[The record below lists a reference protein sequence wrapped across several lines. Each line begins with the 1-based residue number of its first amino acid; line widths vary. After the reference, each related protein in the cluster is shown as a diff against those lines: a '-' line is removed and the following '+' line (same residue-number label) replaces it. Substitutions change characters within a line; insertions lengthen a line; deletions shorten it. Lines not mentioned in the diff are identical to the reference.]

1 MLISD
6 VSVRRPVF
14 AAVISLILIII
25 GSMSVRSMTI
35 REYPAIERPVVSI
48 TTNYRGAASDIV
60 ERRVT
65 QVLEDQ
71 LAGISGITKMSS
83 TSYDERSSINLEFS
97 ADRDVDDA
105 ANDVRDR
112 VSAVLAMLPDEANP
126 PQVKRQDASAGTTMW
141 INVSSSTRSMMEVSD
156 FAERYIVDAL
166 STVDGVAQIRGSGR
180 RQPAMRIWVDPKRLA
195 ARGLTVGDIEDAL
208 RRENVQ
214 IPSGRLESSAREFTL
229 RTDTGFR
236 TAEDFRRLVLREG
249 NDDFLIRLGEVAN
262 VEIAPENIRSYSATD
277 GVSGMGLGIIPQA
290 QANLLKV
297 NSAVIQ
303 RIEELQSTLPDDIEL
318 GINMDNSVFIRASL
332 VEVGKALGLAMLL
345 VLIVIYA
352 FIGTIRATIIPAVT
366 IPISIISAFTVMAAM
381 DFSIN
386 TLTLLGF
393 VLAIGL
399 VVDDAIV
406 VLENIVRRI
415 EGGEPTLLAAT
426 NGSHEIGFAVV
437 ATTLVLVAVI
447 LPVSFMPGNI
457 GLIFGEFGISLAAA
471 VVFSSLIAL
480 TLVPMMTSKL
490 FGDNR
495 LHRGR
500 VARALDDLFRRLSNS
515 YERLLRRA
523 VKRPLL
529 IIGTALLIFVGSLSL
544 MNVLPVEYMPREDR
558 AFAMVN
564 LTAPD
569 GASLD
574 YTLGYIKQVEQILLQ
589 DKEKGDVL
597 RVLSRSG
604 SWGAGTDVNTGM
616 VFGPLALWSDR
627 DRSAAEIVQGW
638 NRQLGQLPGVQAFAY
653 APGAWSLGQSS
664 RPLAIVLGGTN
675 YGELAEWRDQVIREA
690 EKIPGLSN
698 IQSNY
703 RERKPKI
710 DVMIDRDRAADL
722 GVSLSNV
729 GRTLETIL
737 GSRVV
742 TTFIDQGEEYRVIL
756 QGTDERRQTPSDLE
770 SIYVRSERS
779 GRLVPL
785 SNLVTLTEIAGPVS
799 LRRFDRMRAI
809 TISASL
815 MPGYSLGQAI
825 SDLEGI
831 VRDHLPPAVRL
842 NYDGESR
849 DFKNT
854 GSSIYATFLLALVIA
869 YLVLSAQFESFRH
882 PLIIMTTVPLAVSG
896 ALFGLVVFGSTLNIY
911 SQIGAIM
918 LIGLAAKNGILIVE
932 FANQLRDR
940 GTEFK
945 EAVIQ
950 SSKTRLR
957 PVLMT
962 SMCTAFGSVPL
973 LLASGAGALSRQSIG
988 AVVFFGVTFS
998 VLLTLV
1004 VVPTVYTLVARNTH
1018 SPEYVSQLIEKLSS
1032 QNEPMSLR
1040 GGAADEATF
1049 LVCYAVERLLRL
1061 AGSQ

>member
-1 MLISD
+1 MLLSD
-6 VSVRRPVF
+6 ISVRRPVF
-14 AAVISLILIII
+14 AAVISLILILI
-25 GSMSVRSMTI
+25 GLMSARSMTV

-48 TTNYRGAASDIV
+48 STSYRGAASDIV
-60 ERRVT
+60 ERRIT

-83 TSYDERSSINLEFS
+83 SSFDERSSINLEFS
-97 ADRDVDDA
+97 SHIDIDNA

-112 VSAVLAMLPDEANP
+112 VSRVLRALPDEADP
-126 PQVKRQDASAGTTMW
+126 PQVAKQNSDSGTTMW
-141 INVSSSTRSMMEVSD
+141 INVSSTTRSIMEVSD
-156 FAERYIVDAL
+156 FAVRYIVDTL
-166 STVDGVAQIRGSGR
+166 STVDGVAQIRGAGR
-180 RQPAMRIWVDPKRLA
+180 RRPAMRIWIDPKQLA
-195 ARGLTVGDIEDAL
+195 ARGLTVADIEAAL

-214 IPSGRLESSAREFTL
+214 IPSGRLESSSREFTL

-236 TAEDFRRLVLREG
+236 SAEDFRQLVIREG
-249 NDDFLIRLGEVAN
+249 DDNYLMRLGEVA
-262 VEIAPENIRSYSATD
+262 EIELAPENIRSYSATN
-277 GVSGMGLGIIPQA
+277 GVAGMSLGVIPQA
-290 QANLLKV
+290 QANLLQV
-297 NSAVIQ
+297 NKAVTK
-303 RIEELQSTLPDDIEL
+303 RIEELQASLPDDIDL
-318 GINMDNSVFIRASL
+318 SVNMDNAIFIRASL

-345 VLIVIYA
+345 VLVVIYG
-352 FIGTIRATIIPAVT
+352 FIGTVRATIIPAVT
-366 IPISIISAFTVMAAM
+366 IPISIISAFIVMAAL

-415 EGGEPTLLAAT
+415 EQKEPTLLAAT
-426 NGSHEIGFAVV
+426 NGSHEIGFAVI

-500 VARALDDLFRRLSNS
+500 LARALDRLFKRLSNF
-515 YERLLRRA
+515 YERLIRRV
-523 VKRPLL
+523 VKHPILV
-529 IIGTALLIFVGSLSL
+529 IGSALLVFLGSLSL
-544 MNVLPVEYMPREDR
+544 LNILPVEYMPREDR
-558 AFAMVN
+558 AFAMIR

-574 YTLGYIKQVEQILLQ
+574 YTVDYIKRAEQIVLK
-589 DKEKGDVL
+589 DVERGDAL
-597 RVLSRSG
+597 RALGRSG
-604 SWGAGTDVNTGM
+604 GFGGRGGVNTGM
-616 VFGPLALWSDR
+616 VLSPLQVWSKR
-627 DRSAAEIVQGW
+627 DRSAGDIVQGW
-638 NRQLGQLPGVQAFAY
+638 NQQLAQLPGVQAFAF
-653 APGAWSLGQSS
+653 APGSWSLGQSS
-664 RPLAIVLGGTN
+664 RPLNIVLGGTS
-675 YGELAEWRDQVIREA
+675 YEELAEWRDIVIREA

-698 IQSNY
+698 IQSDY

-710 DVMIDRDRAADL
+710 DVAIDRNRAAAL

-756 QGTDERRQTPSDLE
+756 QGREEGRQTPSDLE

-779 GRLVPL
+779 GQLIPL
-785 SNLVTLTEIAGPVS
+785 SNLVELKEVAGPVD
-799 LRRFDRMRAI
+799 LRRFDRMRSISI
-809 TISASL
+809 TASL
-815 MPGYSLGQAI
+815 GKDYSLGMAI
-825 SDLEGI
+825 KDLENI
-831 VRDHLPPAVRL
+831 IEENLPPVVRL
-842 NYDGESR
+842 NYNGESR
-849 DFKNT
+849 DFKST
-854 GSSIYATFLLALVIA
+854 GNALYMTFALALVIA
-869 YLVLSAQFESFRH
+869 YLVLAAQFESFRH
-882 PLIIMTTVPLAVSG
+882 PLIIMTTVPLAITG
-896 ALFGLVVFGSTLNIY
+896 ALFGLVIFGSTLNIY

-940 GTEFK
+940 GTEYR
-945 EAVIQ
+945 EAVVQ
-950 SSKTRLR
+950 SAKTRLR

-998 VLLTLV
+998 LVLTLV
-1004 VVPTVYTLVARNTH
+1004 VVPTVYTLVAKNTH
-1018 SPEYVSQLIEKLSS
+1018 SPEYVSQMI
-1032 QNEPMSLR
+1032 
-1040 GGAADEATF
+1040 
-1049 LVCYAVERLLRL
+1049 ERLTK
-1061 AGSQ
+1061 SQAATRET

>member
-14 AAVISLILIII
+14 AAVISLLLVII
-25 GSMSVRSMTI
+25 GVMSVRSMTI

-48 TTNYRGAASDIV
+48 TTDYRGAASDIV

-65 QVLEDQ
+65 QILEDQ

-83 TSYDERSSINLEFS
+83 TSYDERSIINLEFS
-97 ADRDVDDA
+97 ADIDVDNA

-112 VSAVLAMLPDEANP
+112 VSAVLAGLPDEAEP
-126 PQVKRQDASAGTTMW
+126 PAVTKQNASAETTMW
-141 INVSSSTRSMMEVSD
+141 INVSSTTRSMMEISD
-156 FAERYIVDAL
+156 FSDRYIVDAL
-166 STVDGVAQIRGSGR
+166 STVDGVARIRGSGR
-180 RQPAMRIWVDPKRLA
+180 RRPAMRIWVDPTRLA
-195 ARGLTVGDIEDAL
+195 ARGMTVTDVEDAL

-214 IPSGRLESSAREFTL
+214 IPSGRLESSTREFTL
-229 RTDTGFR
+229 RTDTGFHS
-236 TAEDFRRLVLREG
+236 AEDFRRLVLREG
-249 NDDFLIRLGEVAN
+249 SDGYLIRLGEVAD
-262 VEIAPENIRSYSATD
+262 VELAPENIRSYSATN
-277 GVSGMGLGIIPQA
+277 GVAGIALGVIPQA

-297 NSAVIQ
+297 NSAVAQ
-303 RIEELQSTLPDDIEL
+303 RIEDMQSTLPDDIDL
-318 GINMDNSVFIRASL
+318 SVNMDNSIYIRSSL
-332 VEVGKALGLAMLL
+332 AEVGKALGLAMLL

-352 FIGTIRATIIPAVT
+352 FIGTIRATIIPVVT
-366 IPISIISAFTVMAAM
+366 IPISIISAFIVMAAL

-415 EGGEPTLLAAT
+415 ESKEPTLLAAV
-426 NGSHEIGFAVV
+426 NGSHEIGFAVI

-471 VVFSSLIAL
+471 IVFSSLIAL
-480 TLVPMMTSKL
+480 TLVPMLTSKL

-500 VARALDDLFRRLSNS
+500 VARALDKLFRKLSNA
-515 YERLLRRA
+515 YERLMRRA
-523 VKRPLL
+523 IRHPLL
-529 IIGTALLIFVGSLSL
+529 VIGSALLIFLGSLNL
-544 MNVLPVEYMPREDR
+544 LNILPVEYMPREDR
-558 AFAMVN
+558 GFAMIR

-574 YTLGYIKQVEQILLQ
+574 YTLGYIKQAEQIVLK
-589 DKEKGDVL
+589 DVERGDAL
-597 RVLSRSG
+597 RALGRSG
-604 SWGAGTDVNTGM
+604 SWGGGSDVNTGM
-616 VFGPLALWSDR
+616 VFAPLQVWSKR
-627 DRSAAEIVQGW
+627 DRSANEIVQNW
-638 NRQLGQLPGVQAFAY
+638 NRQLAELPGVQSFAY

-664 RPLAIVLGGTN
+664 RPLAIVLGGTD
-675 YGELAEWRDQVIREA
+675 YEELAEWRDIVIREA
-690 EKIPGLSN
+690 QKNPGLSN
-698 IQSNY
+698 IESNY
-703 RERKPKI
+703 HERKPKI
-710 DVMIDRDRAADL
+710 DVRIDRDRAADL

-742 TTFIDQGEEYRVIL
+742 TTFVDQGEEYRVIL
-756 QGTDERRQTPSDLE
+756 QGADERRQTPSDLE
-770 SIYVRSERS
+770 TIYVRSERS
-779 GRLVPL
+779 GQLIPL
-785 SNLVTLTEIAGPVS
+785 SNLVQLVEIAGPVD
-799 LRRFDRMRAI
+799 LRRFDRLRAI

-815 MPGYSLGQAI
+815 ANGYSLGAAI
-825 SDLEGI
+825 NDLENI
-831 VRDHLPPAVRL
+831 VEEHLPPTVRL

-854 GSSIYATFLLALVIA
+854 GSAIYTTFLLALVIA

-882 PLIIMTTVPLAVSG
+882 PLIIMTTVPLAITG
-896 ALFGLVVFGSTLNIY
+896 ALFGLVIFGSTLNIY

-940 GTEFK
+940 GIEFR

-950 SSKTRLR
+950 SAKTRLR

-1004 VVPTVYTLVARNTH
+1004 VVPTVYGLIAKNTH
-1018 SPEYVSQLIEKLSS
+1018 SPEYVSHLIDKLAKGKAGPAGGVL
-1032 QNEPMSLR
+1032 ERSL
-1040 GGAADEATF
+1040 
-1049 LVCYAVERLLRL
+1049 ERD
-1061 AGSQ
+1061 

>member
-14 AAVISLILIII
+14 AAVISLILIIV
-25 GSMSVRSMTI
+25 GFMSVRSMTI
-35 REYPAIERPVVSI
+35 REYPAIERPIVSVS
-48 TTNYRGAASDIV
+48 TSYRGAASDII

-83 TSYDERSSINLEFS
+83 TSFDERSSINLEFA
-97 ADRDVDDA
+97 ADRNVDNA

-112 VSAVLAMLPDEANP
+112 VSGVLRMLPDEADP
-126 PQVKRQDASAGTTMW
+126 PQVSKQDDRSETTMW
-141 INVSSSTRSMMEVSD
+141 INVASSQRSLMEVSD
-156 FAERYIVDAL
+156 FADRYIVDVL
-166 STVDGVAQIRGSGR
+166 STVDGVARIRGSGR
-180 RQPAMRIWVDPKRLA
+180 RRPAMRIWVDPKRLA
-195 ARGLTVGDIEDAL
+195 ARDLTVTDIEDAL

-229 RTDTGFR
+229 QTDTGFR
-236 TAEDFRRLVLREG
+236 SAADFRQLVLREG
-249 NDDFLIRLGEVAN
+249 DNDYLIRLGEVAE
-262 VEIAPENIRSYSATD
+262 VELAPENVRSYSATN
-277 GVSGMGLGIIPQA
+277 GATGIGLGIIPQA

-297 NSAVIQ
+297 NKAVAA
-303 RIEELQSTLPDDIEL
+303 RVDELQATMPDDISL
-318 GINMDNSVFIRASL
+318 AINMDNAIYIRASL
-332 VEVGKALGLAMLL
+332 VEVGKALALAMLL

-352 FIGTIRATIIPAVT
+352 FIGTARATIIPAVT
-366 IPISIISAFTVMAAM
+366 IPISIISAFIVMAAL

-415 EGGEPTLLAAT
+415 EGKEPTLLAAV
-426 NGSHEIGFAVV
+426 NGSHEIGFAVI

-480 TLVPMMTSKL
+480 TLVPMLTSKL

-500 VARALDDLFRRLSNS
+500 LARALDNLFKRLSNA

-523 VKRPLL
+523 IKRPMLV
-529 IIGTALLIFVGSLSL
+529 IGSALLIFLGSLNL
-544 MNVLPVEYMPREDR
+544 LNVLPVEYMPREDR
-558 AFAMVN
+558 GFGMVR

-574 YTLGYIKQVEQILLQ
+574 YTVAYIKQIEKIIMQ
-589 DKEKGDVL
+589 DVEKGDVL
-597 RVLSRSG
+597 RALSRSG
-604 SWGAGTDVNTGM
+604 SFGGGGDVNTGR
-616 VFGPLALWSDR
+616 VFGPLAPWSER
-627 DRSAAEIVQGW
+627 ERSAAEIVQSW
-638 NRQLGQLPGVQAFAY
+638 NRQVSQLPGVQAFAF
-653 APGAWSLGQSS
+653 APGAWSLGQSN
-664 RPLAIVLGGTN
+664 RPLNIVLGGTN
-675 YGELAEWRDQVIREA
+675 YEQLAEWRDIVIREA
-690 EKIPGLSN
+690 EKNPGLSN
-698 IQSNY
+698 IQSDY

-722 GVSLSNV
+722 GVSLANV

-756 QGTDERRQTPSDLE
+756 QGSDDRRQTPSDLE
-770 SIYVRSERS
+770 SIYVRSEHS
-779 GRLVPL
+779 GQLIPL
-785 SNLVTLTEIAGPVS
+785 SNLIRLREMAGPVD
-799 LRRFDRMRAI
+799 LRRFDRLRSI
-809 TISASL
+809 SISASL
-815 MPGYSLGQAI
+815 APGYSLGTAI
-825 SDLEGI
+825 SDLEEI
-831 VRDHLPPAVRL
+831 VRDTLPPTVRL
-842 NYDGESR
+842 NYNGESR

-854 GSSIYATFLLALVIA
+854 GSAIYTTFILALIIA

-882 PLIIMTTVPLAVSG
+882 PLIIMTTVPLAITG
-896 ALFGLVVFGSTLNIY
+896 ALFGLVIFGSTVNIY

-940 GTEFK
+940 GTEFR

-950 SSKTRLR
+950 SAKTRLR

-973 LLASGAGALSRQSIG
+973 ILASGAGALSRQSIG

-998 VLLTLV
+998 VLLTLI
-1004 VVPTVYTLVARNTH
+1004 VVPTVYGLIAKNTH
-1018 SPEYVSQLIEKLSS
+1018 SPEYVSQLIDKLSKGTPAPAES
-1032 QNEPMSLR
+1032 
-1040 GGAADEATF
+1040 
-1049 LVCYAVERLLRL
+1049 
-1061 AGSQ
+1061 

>member
-25 GSMSVRSMTI
+25 GAMSVGSMTI
-35 REYPAIERPVVSI
+35 REYPAIERPIVSI
-48 TTNYRGAASDIV
+48 STNYRGAASDIV

-83 TSYDERSSINLEFS
+83 TSYDERSSINLEFL
-97 ADRDVDDA
+97 ADIDIDSA

-112 VSAVLAMLPDEANP
+112 VSAVLAVLPDEADP
-126 PQVKRQDASAGTTMW
+126 PRVTKQNASAETTMW
-141 INVSSSTRSMMEVSD
+141 INVSSSKRSIMEVSD

-166 STVDGVAQIRGSGR
+166 STVDGVARIRGSGR

-195 ARGLTVGDIEDAL
+195 ARGLTVSDIEDAL

-214 IPSGRLESSAREFTL
+214 IPSGRLESSTREFTL

-236 TAEDFRRLVLREG
+236 SAEDFRRLVLREG
-249 NDDFLIRLGEVAN
+249 NDNYLIRLGEVAN
-262 VEIAPENIRSYSATD
+262 VELAPENIRSYSATD
-277 GVSGMGLGIIPQA
+277 GVPGMGLGIIPQA

-297 NSAVIQ
+297 NRAVAQ
-303 RIEELQSTLPDDIEL
+303 RIEDLQESLPEDIEL
-318 GINMDNSVFIRASL
+318 GINMDNSIFIRASL
-332 VEVGKALGLAMLL
+332 IEVGKALGLAMLL
-345 VLIVIYA
+345 VLIVIYG
-352 FIGTIRATIIPAVT
+352 FIGTVRATIIPAVT
-366 IPISIISAFTVMAAM
+366 IPISIISAFTVMAAL

-415 EGGEPTLLAAT
+415 EGGEPTLLAAI
-426 NGSHEIGFAVV
+426 NGSHEIGFAVI

-471 VVFSSLIAL
+471 VIFSSLIAL

-490 FGDNR
+490 FGNNR

-500 VARALDDLFRRLSNS
+500 VAHALDQMFRRLSDA
-515 YERLLRRA
+515 YERLIRRA
-523 VKRPLL
+523 IRNPLPV
-529 IIGTALLIFVGSLSL
+529 IGAALLIFMGGLSL
-544 MNVLPVEYMPREDR
+544 LNILPVEYMPREDR
-558 AFAMVN
+558 GFVMIR

-569 GASLD
+569 GASLG
-574 YTLGYIKQVEQILLQ
+574 YTLGYIKRIEEIVTQ

-604 SWGAGTDVNTGM
+604 SWGAGADVNTGM
-616 VFGPLALWSDR
+616 VFGPLALWSER
-627 DRSAAEIVQGW
+627 DRSAAQIVQGW
-638 NRQLGQLPGVQAFAY
+638 NQQLSQLPGVQSFAF

-664 RPLAIVLGGTN
+664 RPLAIVLGGTS
-675 YGELAEWRDQVIREA
+675 YDELAEWRDIVIREA
-690 EKIPGLSN
+690 EKNPGLSN
-698 IQSNY
+698 IESDY

-756 QGTDERRQTPSDLE
+756 QGSEEGRQTPSDLE

-779 GRLVPL
+779 GQLIPL
-785 SNLVTLTEIAGPVS
+785 SNLVRLREMAGPVD
-799 LRRFDRMRAI
+799 LRRFDRLRSVTI
-809 TISASL
+809 TASL
-815 MPGYSLGQAI
+815 SPGYSLGQAI
-825 SDLEGI
+825 SDLEEI
-831 VRDHLPPAVRL
+831 VHENLPPSVRL

-854 GSSIYATFLLALVIA
+854 GSSIYTTFVFALVIA

-882 PLIIMTTVPLAVSG
+882 PLIIMTTVPLAITG
-896 ALFGLVVFGSTLNIY
+896 ALFGLVVFGSTLNVY

-940 GTEFK
+940 GIEFR

-950 SSKTRLR
+950 SAKTRLR

-962 SMCTAFGSVPL
+962 SMCTAFGAIPL

-998 VLLTLV
+998 VLLTLI
-1004 VVPTVYTLVARNTH
+1004 VVPTVYGLIAKNTH
-1018 SPEYVSQLIEKLSS
+1018 SPEYVSQLIDQLRKHDDIASPKGEASS
-1032 QNEPMSLR
+1032 
-1040 GGAADEATF
+1040 
-1049 LVCYAVERLLRL
+1049 
-1061 AGSQ
+1061 

>member
-14 AAVISLILIII
+14 AAVISLILILI
-25 GSMSVRSMTI
+25 GLMSVRSMTV
-35 REYPAIERPVVSI
+35 REYPAIERPIVSVS
-48 TTNYRGAASDIV
+48 TSYRGAASDIV

-65 QVLEDQ
+65 QIIEDQ

-97 ADRDVDDA
+97 SNIDVDNA

-112 VSAVLAMLPDEANP
+112 VSRVLRALPDEADP
-126 PQVKRQDASAGTTMW
+126 PQVSKQNSDSGTTMW
-141 INVSSSTRSMMEVSD
+141 INVSSSSRSIMEVSD
-156 FAERYIVDAL
+156 YAERYIVDAL
-166 STVDGVAQIRGSGR
+166 STVDGVANIRGSGR
-180 RQPAMRIWVDPKRLA
+180 RRPAMRIWVDPKRLA
-195 ARGLTVGDIEDAL
+195 ARGLTVTDIETAL

-214 IPSGRLESSAREFTL
+214 IPSGRLESSTREFTL

-236 TAEDFRRLVLREG
+236 SVDDFKQLVLREG
-249 NDDFLIRLGEVAN
+249 EDNYLMRLGEVADI
-262 VEIAPENIRSYSATD
+262 ELAPENIRSYSATN
-277 GVSGMGLGIIPQA
+277 GVAGMSLGIIPQA
-290 QANLLKV
+290 QANLLTV
-297 NSAVIQ
+297 NQAVAK
-303 RIEELQSTLPDDIEL
+303 RIEELQSSLPADIDL
-318 GINMDNSVFIRASL
+318 SVNMDNAIFIRASL
-332 VEVGKALGLAMLL
+332 IEVGKALGLAMLL

-366 IPISIISAFTVMAAM
+366 IPISIISAFIVMAAL

-415 EGGEPTLLAAT
+415 ETGEPTLLAAT
-426 NGSHEIGFAVV
+426 NGSREIGFAVI

-471 VVFSSLIAL
+471 VMFSSLIAL

-500 VARALDDLFRRLSNS
+500 LARALDRRFRQLSNF
-515 YERLLRRA
+515 YERLIRRI
-523 VKRPLL
+523 VKHPVLV
-529 IIGTALLIFVGSLSL
+529 IGTTLLIFLGSLSL
-544 MNVLPVEYMPREDR
+544 INTLPVEYMPREDR
-558 AFAMVN
+558 AFAMIR

-569 GASLD
+569 GASLE
-574 YTLGYIKQVEQILLQ
+574 YTLDYIKKAEQIVLK
-589 DKEKGDVL
+589 DVERGDAL
-597 RVLSRSG
+597 RALGRSG
-604 SWGAGTDVNTGM
+604 SWGAGSDVNTGM
-616 VFGPLALWSDR
+616 VISPLQVWSKR
-627 DRSAAEIVQGW
+627 DRSATDIVQGW
-638 NRQLGQLPGVQAFAY
+638 NQQLSQLPGVQAFAF
-653 APGAWSLGQSS
+653 APGSWSLGQSS
-664 RPLAIVLGGTN
+664 RPLSIVLGGTS
-675 YGELAEWRDQVIREA
+675 YEELAEWRDIVIREA
-690 EKIPGLSN
+690 EKLPGLSN
-698 IQSNY
+698 IQSDY
-703 RERKPKI
+703 KERKPKV
-710 DVMIDRDRAADL
+710 DVTIDRDRAAAL

-742 TTFIDQGEEYRVIL
+742 TTFIEQGEEYRVIL
-756 QGTDERRQTPSDLE
+756 QGREEGRQTPSDLE

-779 GRLVPL
+779 GQLIPL
-785 SNLVTLTEIAGPVS
+785 SNLVQLKEIAGPVD
-799 LRRFDRMRAI
+799 LRRFDRMRSI
-809 TISASL
+809 SISASL
-815 MPGYSLGQAI
+815 AKDYSLGEAI
-825 SDLEGI
+825 KDLEAI
-831 VRDHLPPAVRL
+831 VEENLPPVVRL
-842 NYDGESR
+842 NYNGESR

-854 GSSIYATFLLALVIA
+854 GNAIYMTFALALVIA
-869 YLVLSAQFESFRH
+869 YLVLAAQFESFRH
-882 PLIIMTTVPLAVSG
+882 PLIIMTTVPLAITG
-896 ALFGLVVFGSTLNIY
+896 ALFGLVIFGSTLNIY

-940 GTEFK
+940 GAEYR
-945 EAVIQ
+945 EAVVQ
-950 SSKTRLR
+950 SAKTRLR

-998 VLLTLV
+998 VVLTLV
-1004 VVPTVYTLVARNTH
+1004 VVPTVYTLVAKNTH
-1018 SPEYVSQLIEKLSS
+1018 SPQYVSHLIEKLTKR
-1032 QNEPMSLR
+1032 QAEVALAPQ
-1040 GGAADEATF
+1040 GH
-1049 LVCYAVERLLRL
+1049 AVE
-1061 AGSQ
+1061 GSTAQRNES

>member
-1 MLISD
+1 MLISNI
-6 VSVRRPVF
+6 SVRRPVF

-25 GSMSVRSMTI
+25 GLMSARNMSI
-35 REYPAIERPVVSI
+35 REFPDIQRPIVSI
-48 TTNYRGAASDIV
+48 STNYRGAASDIV

-65 QVLEDQ
+65 QVLEDRI
-71 LAGISGITKMSS
+71 AGISGITKLSS
-83 TSYDERSSINLEFS
+83 VSYDERSSITLEFS
-97 ADRDVDDA
+97 EDRDVDSA

-112 VSAVLAMLPDEANP
+112 VAGALRALPDEADP
-126 PQVKRQDASAGTTMW
+126 PQVSKQDSSSTTVMW
-141 INVSSSTRSMMEVSD
+141 INVSSDSRSIMEVSD
-156 FAERYIVDAL
+156 FADRYVVDVL
-166 STVDGVAQIRGSGR
+166 STVAGVARIRGAGR
-180 RQPAMRIWVDPKRLA
+180 RRPAMRIWIDSKRLA
-195 ARGLTVGDIEDAL
+195 ARQLTVTDIEAAL

-229 RTDTGFR
+229 RTNTGFL
-236 TAEDFRRLVLREG
+236 TADDFRQLVLAQG
-249 NDDFLIRLGEVAN
+249 SDDYLIRLGEVAN
-262 VEIAPENIRSYSATD
+262 VELAPEDERSYSATD
-277 GVSGMGLGIIPQA
+277 GVAGISLGIIPQA
-290 QANLLKV
+290 QANILEV
-297 NSAVIQ
+297 NNAVAK
-303 RIEELQSTLPDDIEL
+303 RIDEMQSTLPADIDL
-318 GINMDNSVFIRASL
+318 SVNMDTSMFIRASL
-332 VEVGKALGLAMLL
+332 REVGKALGLAMLL
-345 VLIVIYA
+345 VLVVIYG

-366 IPISIISAFTVMAAM
+366 IPISIISAFIVMAALG
-381 DFSIN
+381 FSIN

-415 EGGEPTLLAAT
+415 EGQEPTLLAAT
-426 NGSHEIGFAVV
+426 NGSHEIGFAVI

-471 VVFSSLIAL
+471 VCFSSLIAL
-480 TLVPMMTSKL
+480 TLVPMLTSKL
-490 FGDNR
+490 FADNR

-500 VARALDDLFRRLSNS
+500 IANGLDTLFRKLSDA

-523 VKRPLL
+523 IRRP
-529 IIGTALLIFVGSLSL
+529 IIVIGSALLIFIGSLSL
-544 MNVLPVEYMPREDR
+544 LNILPVEYMPREDR
-558 AFAMVN
+558 GFTMVS

-574 YTLGYIKQVEQILLQ
+574 YTLGYIKQVEQIMLK
-589 DKEKGDVL
+589 DKEQGDVL
-597 RVLSRSG
+597 RVLARSG
-604 SWGAGTDVNTGM
+604 TFRAGADVNTGRL
-616 VFGPLALWSDR
+616 FGPLQLWDKR
-627 DRSAAEIVQGW
+627 DRSAQQIAQNW
-638 NRQLGQLPGVQAFAY
+638 NQQLSELPGVQAFAF
-653 APGAWSLGQSS
+653 APGAWSLGQSN

-675 YGELAEWRDQVIREA
+675 YDELAQWRDIVIREA
-690 EKIPGLSN
+690 RKLQGLSN
-698 IQSNY
+698 IEVDY

-710 DVMIDRDRAADL
+710 DVMIDRNRAADL

-756 QGTDERRQTPSDLE
+756 QGSEEGRQTPSDLE
-770 SIYVRSERS
+770 TIYVRSEGS
-779 GRLVPL
+779 GQLIPL
-785 SNLVTLTEIAGPVS
+785 SNLVQLKEVAGPVD
-799 LRRFDRMRAI
+799 LRRFDRLRSI
-809 TISASL
+809 TIRASL
-815 MPGYSLGQAI
+815 GKDYSLGAAI
-825 SDLEGI
+825 TDLEDI
-831 VRDHLPPAVRL
+831 VTEYLPESARL

-854 GSSIYATFLLALVIA
+854 GSAIYTTFLLALVIA

-882 PLIIMTTVPLAVSG
+882 PLIIMTTVPLAITG
-896 ALFGLVVFGSTLNIY
+896 ALVGLIIFGASLNIY

-940 GTEFK
+940 GTNFR
-945 EAVIQ
+945 EAVVL
-950 SSKTRLR
+950 SAKTRLR

-962 SMCTAFGSVPL
+962 SMCTAFGSIPL
-973 LLASGAGALSRQSIG
+973 LLATGAGALSRQSIG

-1004 VVPTVYTLVARNTH
+1004 VVPTVYGLLAKNTR
-1018 SPEYVSQLIEKLSS
+1018 SPQYVSHLIEKLTAS
-1032 QNEPMSLR
+1032 R
-1040 GGAADEATF
+1040 
-1049 LVCYAVERLLRL
+1049 V
-1061 AGSQ
+1061 